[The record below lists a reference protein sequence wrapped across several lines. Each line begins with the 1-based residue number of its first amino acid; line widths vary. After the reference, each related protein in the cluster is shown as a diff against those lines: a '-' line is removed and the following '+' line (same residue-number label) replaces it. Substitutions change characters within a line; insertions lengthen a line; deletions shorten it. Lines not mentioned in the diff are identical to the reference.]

1 MTDVASDRESAT
13 GKHYIDGH
21 LNGEDKVQSSPR
33 HHIMHQKPVSL
44 K

>member
-1 MTDVASDRESAT
+1 MTDVASDRKCAT
-13 GKHYIDGH
+13 GKHHIDGH
-21 LNGEDKVQSSPR
+21 LNKEDNVQSSPR